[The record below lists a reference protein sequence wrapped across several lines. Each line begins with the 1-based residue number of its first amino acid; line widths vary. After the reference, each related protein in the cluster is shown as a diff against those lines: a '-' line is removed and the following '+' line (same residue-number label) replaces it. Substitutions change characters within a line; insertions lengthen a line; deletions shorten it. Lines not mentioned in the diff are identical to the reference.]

1 MYTISTL
8 KHEIVGVQKV
18 YPACLMYPSVSSGV
32 TVANAN
38 FIISSGVEV
47 TNRLLSA
54 RPLLLKRLPPMAS
67 DLDCREV
74 KTLAWP
80 QFL

>member
-1 MYTISTL
+1 MHTISTL
-8 KHEIVGVQKV
+8 KHEIIGVQKV

-47 TNRLLSA
+47 T
-54 RPLLLKRLPPMAS
+54 K
-67 DLDCREV
+67 
-74 KTLAWP
+74 
-80 QFL
+80 